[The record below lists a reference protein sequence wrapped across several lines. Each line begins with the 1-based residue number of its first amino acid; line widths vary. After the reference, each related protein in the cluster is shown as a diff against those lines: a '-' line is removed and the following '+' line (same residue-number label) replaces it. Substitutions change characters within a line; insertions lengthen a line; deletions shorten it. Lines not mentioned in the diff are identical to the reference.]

1 MISAFDRDYNREM
14 PRGVAAVVAMIAIS
28 WGSSGCF
35 GYTRGAKAWS
45 YVGDVLLIGAGG
57 AAGGLDRWA
66 QPEGVGMGCQPYKP
80 PFSGGVAIGAVA
92 VAAGLVGIVLNATRR
107 TAKSASQGR

>member
-1 MISAFDRDYNREM
+1 
-14 PRGVAAVVAMIAIS
+14 
-28 WGSSGCF
+28 
-35 GYTRGAKAWS
+35 
-45 YVGDVLLIGAGG
+45 
-57 AAGGLDRWA
+57 
-66 QPEGVGMGCQPYKP
+66 MGCQPYKP